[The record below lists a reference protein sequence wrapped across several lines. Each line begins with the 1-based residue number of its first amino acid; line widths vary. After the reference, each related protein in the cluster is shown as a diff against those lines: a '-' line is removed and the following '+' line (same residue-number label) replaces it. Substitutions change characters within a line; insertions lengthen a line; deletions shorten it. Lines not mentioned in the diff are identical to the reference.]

1 MKQDITNIDYE
12 WLTRPTGDPFVDA
25 GGYALEEFSHYFPN
39 ANILELI
46 DKAASI
52 YVDRW
57 DGKINPF
64 FLNSKITQPA
74 FKGEKKKTET
84 YKYFQS
90 LIDDIEGLN
99 GICRVTGRRGKVFV
113 GGRDNFVLSG
123 SSTFSNFHHEFQNG
137 IMVSK
142 EIIIRCFFLP
152 LACEQLLGRISLLSS
167 SNPDITAFFAK
178 SVCKKN
184 MDAIKN
190 NLSTAVLKS
199 KSTSTSTSLF
209 RFVDEVL
216 RSKNIQFEDDSQC
229 DLRMYLFTNFGASPD
244 LQVITLPFPV
254 WHFYRFVMKGK
265 YRDSWQ
271 SFVSRYYQTKGA
283 KLISDREYSLTT
295 GKEVKTVFENDFQY
309 WDNKIYKNL
318 INGKSILPYILDYS
332 KINSFDFNIVKVYAI
347 KIRKMKKET
356 IEKINQM
363 ADFIID
369 SNDDRG
375 IGKAITKL
383 NAVTSSFL
391 LRRYIL
397 NDIVKPYYEGGN
409 DEAIITVKDYVDYL
423 FPDSDSWKEM
433 RDVLL
438 IAIYERLH
446 KLNKMV
452 EIEDN
457 EQE

>member
-1 MKQDITNIDYE
+1 MKQDIQNIDYE
-12 WLTRPTGDPFVDA
+12 WLVKPTGDPFVDA
-25 GGYALEEFSHYFPN
+25 GGYALEEFSHYYPD

-46 DKAASI
+46 DKVASI

-57 DGKINPF
+57 EGKINPF

-74 FKGEKKKTET
+74 FKGNKKKTET
-84 YKYFQS
+84 YRYFQA
-90 LIDDIEGLN
+90 LINNDDGIEGY
-99 GICRVTGRRGKVFV
+99 CRVTGKKGNVFI

-137 IMVSK
+137 IMISK
-142 EIIIRCFFLP
+142 EVIIRCFFLP
-152 LACEQLLGRISLLSS
+152 LACEQLQGRISLLNS
-167 SNPDITAFFAK
+167 SNPEVTAFFAK
-178 SVCKKN
+178 LVCKRN
-184 MDAIKN
+184 MEALKN
-190 NLSTAVLKS
+190 NMSTSVLKS
-199 KSTSTSTSLF
+199 KTSSTSTALL

-216 RSKNIQFEDDSQC
+216 NAKSIHFDNEGQC

-244 LQVITLPFPV
+244 LQVLSLPFPV

-265 YRDSWQ
+265 YRDNWHD
-271 SFVSRYYQTKGA
+271 FVSRYYRSKGCICISANEYKISVGKNVQTVA
-283 KLISDREYSLTT
+283 
-295 GKEVKTVFENDFQY
+295 ENEFQY
-309 WDNKIYKNL
+309 WDNSIYKSL
-318 INGKSILPYILDYS
+318 INGKSILSFILDYS
-332 KINSFDFNIVKVYAI
+332 KENEFEFNIVKVYSI

-356 IEKINQM
+356 IEKIEQM
-363 ADFIID
+363 ADFIIN
-369 SNDDRG
+369 SNNDRG

-391 LRRYIL
+391 LRRYVL
-397 NDIVKPYYEGGN
+397 NNIVKPYYDGGYN
-409 DEAIITVKDYVDYL
+409 EAIVTVKDYVDYL

-438 IAIYERLH
+438 IAIYEKLH
-446 KLNKMV
+446 KLKKKV